1 MSRVQSGLGSELRY
15 IYAILRRL
23 KATRKAEF
31 NQGSKINPSGLE
43 VSLFSREFLLNILEE
58 RLSALDGFA
67 KELVSGLFKKLN
79 KKVAKLNEGSEITPI
94 RSNTL
99 KSKCHELDEFF
110 HYSLY
115 YLHDFIIEL
124 DWHESDVDWQE
135 ELPELIYINNF
146 IDFRRALNNFV
157 QKLKTVNDTKTS
169 TTESTL
175 TVGAETSLE
184 VRPLKSNL
192 SSTRSASPGRKR
204 RVRFEDESP
213 DESNESEYRVTM
225 SNDKERKDIQSLL
238 ALDLIIYAM
247 NLFIQQLSGHLDEF
261 ASNST
266 GLRELLIPIKESKK
280 KIHTAQLNSISRKIK
295 NSNDVYLTVLDFLFD
310 LRKTYMI
317 DYVFG
322 IVCANDSD
330 NSSSHQKNPRIGI
343 FVQKIEFD
351 VERKLIEQLAHR
363 SLQILVDL
371 ITSEISLPPVELKA
385 ETTTKSREEVN
396 KSRENY
402 LNFISNWLN
411 IDDVVFGSAKT
422 KKRTKDVDVKKHEA
436 PEGKLAKESTL
447 ANGGKY
453 KSSSRILAQM
463 ENLNELARDLFDQI
477 LNRMQS
483 LQQIKYFL
491 ELIHLG
497 FEDSFDIISD
507 QIYSQLSSL
516 RRKAPEK
523 NLSSSNSNDLS
534 AVSNSIDL
542 ITAKVRSLKLIHIM
556 SSIDKLIKEVAIKR
570 KVELS
575 ERSLDSK
582 LNKFIDQSGQQT
594 LTSK

>member
-1 MSRVQSGLGSELRY
+1 MSSVQSGIGSELRY

-23 KATRKAEF
+23 KAIRKAEF
-31 NQGSKINPSGLE
+31 NQGSKINPTGLE
-43 VSLFSREFLLNILEE
+43 ASLFSREFLLNILEE

-67 KELVSGLFKKLN
+67 EELISGLFKKLN
-79 KKVAKLNEGSEITPI
+79 KKVTKLNEGSEITPI

-124 DWHESDVDWQE
+124 DWHESDAEWQE
-135 ELPELIYINNF
+135 GSSELIYVNNF
-146 IDFRRALNNFV
+146 IDFRKALNNFV
-157 QKLKTVNDTKTS
+157 QKLKTVNDKNLTTK
-169 TTESTL
+169 STL
-175 TVGAETSLE
+175 NVSTETSSE
-184 VRPLKSNL
+184 IKPLKSNL
-192 SSTRSASPGRKR
+192 SSIRSASPGRKR
-204 RVRFEDESP
+204 RVRFRDESP
-213 DESNESEYRVTM
+213 DESNESEYRETM
-225 SNDKERKDIQSLL
+225 SNDKERRDIQSLL

-261 ASNST
+261 VSKST
-266 GLRELLIPIKESKK
+266 DLRDLLKPIKESKK

-317 DYVFG
+317 DYLFG
-322 IVCANDSD
+322 IVCANDSL
-330 NSSSHQKNPRIGI
+330 SIHKSPRIGI
-343 FVQKIEFD
+343 FIQKVEFD
-351 VERKLIEQLAHR
+351 VERKLIERLAHR
-363 SLQILVDL
+363 CLQILVDL
-371 ITSEISLPPVELKA
+371 IISEISLPPVELKA
-385 ETTTKSREEVN
+385 ETTTKSREEVV

-402 LNFISNWLN
+402 LNFISSWMN
-411 IDDVVFGSAKT
+411 IDDVVFGSARS
-422 KKRTKDVDVKKHEA
+422 KKRTKDSNLKEPEPPKKNSA
-436 PEGKLAKESTL
+436 NESTL
-447 ANGGKY
+447 ANGGKF

-463 ENLNELARDLFDQI
+463 ENLNELARDLFDQV

-483 LQQIKYFL
+483 VQQIKYFL

-497 FEDSFDIISD
+497 FEDSFDTISN

-516 RRKAPEK
+516 RQKNPEK
-523 NLSSSNSNDLS
+523 NLSNSNLKDLS

-542 ITAKVRSLKLIHIM
+542 ITAKVRCLKLIHIM

-582 LNKFIDQSGQQT
+582 LNKFIDECGQQT